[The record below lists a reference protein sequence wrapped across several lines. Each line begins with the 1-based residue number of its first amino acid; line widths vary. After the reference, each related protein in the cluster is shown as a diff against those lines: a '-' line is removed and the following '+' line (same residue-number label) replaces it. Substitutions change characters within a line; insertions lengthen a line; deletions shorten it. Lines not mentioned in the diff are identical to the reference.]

1 MSANRDRAVS
11 LLAPSRHTSVIEQPT
26 HLTVRE
32 LAAEL
37 RCAEE
42 DVRALIRS
50 GELRTVACGI
60 RPGLVPRRELDAYRR
75 RLLHRG

>member
-1 MSANRDRAVS
+1 M
-11 LLAPSRHTSVIEQPT
+11 EQPT

-37 RCAEE
+37 GCGEE
-42 DVRALIRS
+42 AVRALIRD

-75 RLLHRG
+75 RLRQSG